1 MRYLLGP
8 VRHCAADPPQV
19 GGKGY
24 ALARL
29 AGYGFR
35 VPATFCL
42 TTAAYNDYIDATGL
56 RERILMEL
64 NRKDFKEMR
73 WEEIWDASLRI
84 RNLFLTTS
92 MPVPCRRTGRFF
104 PPPPGRSRC
113 SGPFFSPRRRFR
125 PGFFCR
131 FTRIFCECH
140 GGGGHPGPSQAG
152 LGLPVVGR
160 RLALSPG
167 IGLDIEKSS
176 MAVVIQE
183 LVSGDVLGVAF
194 SRNPND
200 ETQAVVEAVY
210 GLNQGLV
217 DGVD

>member
-1 MRYLLGP
+1 MRYLRALSDITP
-8 VRHCAADPPQV
+8 PDRPQV

-29 AGYGFR
+29 AGQGFR

-42 TTAAYNDYIDATGL
+42 TIAAYNDYIDATGL

-92 MPVPCRRTGRFF
+92 MPVAMTAELGD
-104 PPPPGRSRC
+104 
-113 SGPFFSPRRRFR
+113 FFSRHLADRAVVVRSSAPEEDSARASF
-125 PGFFCR
+125 
-131 FTRIFCECH
+131 
-140 GGGGHPGPSQAG
+140 AG
-152 LGLPVVGR
+152 LHESFVNVMGVAAILHHL
-160 RLALSPG
+160 RLVWASLWSDAALLYRQELD
-167 IGLDIEKSS
+167 LDIEKSS

-183 LVSGDVLGVAF
+183 LVSGDCLGG
-194 SRNPND
+194 
-200 ETQAVVEAVY
+200 
-210 GLNQGLV
+210 GLQPQP
-217 DGVD
+217 